1 MKTQSLFGG
10 MFLVVAMVS
19 ADVRAADP
27 AMLVIERVEVRTVK
41 ANGKPWDGG
50 GGAPDLKISVERTS
64 APKGEKHI
72 TALQEDRFKAIFH
85 CKALEVQ
92 LGEEIEIRVLDD
104 DATSDDEVGTIKR
117 KITAEMLKNREM
129 EVSFD
134 QVDKL
139 VLKFEP

>member
-1 MKTQSLFGG
+1 MKTQCVFGG
-10 MFLVVAMVS
+10 VLLMVGLVS
-19 ADVRAADP
+19 PDVRAADP
-27 AMLVIERVEVRTVK
+27 AMLILERIEVRTVK

-50 GGAPDLKISVERTS
+50 GGAPDLKISVERIS

-72 TALQEDRFKAIFH
+72 TAVQANLFKAFFH

-92 LGEEIEIRVLDD
+92 ADDEIEIRVLDD
-104 DATSDDEVGTIKR
+104 DVSSDDEVGKIKL

>member
-1 MKTQSLFGG
+1 MLAASL
-10 MFLVVAMVS
+10 VS
-19 ADVRAADP
+19 LEIQAAEP

-41 ANGKPWDGG
+41 PNGDAWDGG

-64 APKGEKHI
+64 TPKGEKHV
-72 TALQEDRFKAIFH
+72 TAVQKDVFKPIFH

-92 LGEEIEIRVLDD
+92 AGDEIEIRVLDED
-104 DATSDDEVGTIKR
+104 VASDDEVGKIKR
-117 KITAEMLKNREM
+117 KITGEMLKNRE
-129 EVSFD
+129 VDLSFD

>member
-1 MKTQSLFGG
+1 MKKRTVLGGVLLAAGLVSTETQG
-10 MFLVVAMVS
+10 AE
-19 ADVRAADP
+19 P
-27 AMLVIERVEVRTVK
+27 AMLVLERVEVRTVK
-41 ANGKPWDGG
+41 SNDKPWDGG

-72 TALQEDRFKAIFH
+72 TAVQEDVFKAIFH

-92 LGEEIEIRVLDD
+92 ADDEIEIRVLDED
-104 DATSDDEVGTIKR
+104 IAGDDEVGTIKR
-117 KITAEMLKNREM
+117 KITAEMLKNREV

-139 VLKFEP
+139 VLRFEP